1 MNTDLEARLA
11 ESMHRKVDGIALTSD
26 VLGRA
31 TRRHR
36 RRAVTTRMGYVLGV
50 AGLAGALAAG
60 LTVGSGGTPRQ
71 QAGNSP
77 VAGVQPASLR
87 LASAVT
93 ASDNISYRM
102 RLTTKAGVVG
112 GGRSVASETYEGAF
126 DPKTATGYVRNP
138 QDDSVITELLIRGT
152 RYIGGE
158 PPLRP
163 LPADQAGLT
172 HEKYG
177 RYGQYP
183 GKYDRLS
190 LYGGP
195 DTVLGAAAPDPAA
208 LFKALKNS
216 NATIRQNPDG
226 TLHFEYAGQ
235 ITSGSITT
243 SGDVTLNADG
253 RIAKVVLT
261 SQWQTTAKKRF
272 YKGTIHSTLTLFDYG
287 LKVKVERPTDVVP
300 AN

>member
-1 MNTDLEARLA
+1 MNTDLEERLID
-11 ESMHRKVDGIALTSD
+11 SMYHKVDGIALTSE

-36 RRAVTTRMGYVLGV
+36 RRTTTVRIGYALGV
-50 AGLAGALAAG
+50 AGLAGLLTAG
-60 LTVGSGGTPRQ
+60 LTLGNGATPRQ
-71 QAGNSP
+71 DAGKAPAVQAE
-77 VAGVQPASLR
+77 PASPR
-87 LASAVT
+87 LVNAAA

-102 RLTTKAGVVG
+102 RLKTG
-112 GGRSVASETYEGAF
+112 GPGGLTYEGAF
-126 DPKTATGYVRNP
+126 DPRIATGYVRAP
-138 QDDSVITELLIRGT
+138 QHDSVTTELLINGT

-158 PPLRP
+158 PPLGP
-163 LPADQAGLT
+163 LSPDKGPGET
-172 HEKYG
+172 YG

-208 LFKALKNS
+208 LFKALKNAD
-216 NATIRQNPDG
+216 ATTTENPDG
-226 TLHFEYAGQ
+226 TLHFEYTTQ
-235 ITSGSITT
+235 SKEGSTTT

-253 RIAKVVLT
+253 RIAKVALT
-261 SQWQTTAKKRF
+261 GTWQSTAKGRLDT
-272 YKGTIHSTLTLFDYG
+272 GTFAATLELFDYG
-287 LKVKVERPTDVVP
+287 VKVKVKRPTDVVP

>member
-1 MNTDLEARLA
+1 MDTDLEARLT

-26 VLGRA
+26 ILGRA
-31 TRRHR
+31 TRRHH
-36 RRAVTTRMGYVLGV
+36 RRAATTRIGYALGV
-50 AGLAGALAAG
+50 AGLAGVLAAG
-60 LTVGSGGTPRQ
+60 LTVGGGATPRQ
-71 QAGNSP
+71 DAGKAPVVQA
-77 VAGVQPASLR
+77 QTASLR
-87 LASAVT
+87 LASAVA

-102 RLTTKAGVVG
+102 RLTTSAQTVG
-112 GGRSVASETYEGAF
+112 DRSVASQTYEGAF
-126 DPKTATGYVRNP
+126 DPKTATGYVRSP
-138 QDDSVITELLIRGT
+138 QDDSVMTELLISGT

-163 LPADQAGLT
+163 LPADKAGGA

-208 LFKALKNS
+208 LFKALKS
-216 NATIRQNPDG
+216 ANATIRQNPDG
-226 TLHFEYAGQ
+226 TLHFEYATQ
-235 ITSGSITT
+235 VKDGSSTT

-253 RIAKVVLT
+253 RIAKIVLT
-261 SQWQTTAKKRF
+261 SLWQSTAKNRL
-272 YKGTIHSTLTLFDYG
+272 YKGISHSTLRLFDYG